1 MKLIQIFPVLKY
13 VLINPYVIG
22 TTIVILLYCN
32 FVSYVAR
39 YRKKPPKAKKR
50 KTSSPPPAAQ
60 VQAENSENAEH
71 PTEENAE

>member
-1 MKLIQIFPVLKY
+1 MKLMQIFPVLKY

-50 KTSSPPPAAQ
+50 KTPSPPAATQ
-60 VQAENSENAEH
+60 VQAENSENTEH
-71 PTEENAE
+71 STEENDG